1 MKKYEYK
8 WLDLSPTWTLD
19 NEKKMKE
26 LVSRLNELGQEGWVI
41 VSGTEIAKYTVFM
54 REIPE

>member
-8 WLDLSPTWTLD
+8 WFDLSPTWTLD
-19 NEKKMKE
+19 STRKMNE
-26 LVSRLNELGQEGWVI
+26 LVDRLNELGQEGWMI
-41 VSGTEIAKYTVFM
+41 VSGMEIVKYAVFM

>member
-8 WLDLSPTWTLD
+8 NVDLSPTWTLNND
-19 NEKKMKE
+19 KKQAEMID
-26 LVSRLNELGQEGWVI
+26 RLNELGKDGWI
-41 VSGTEIAKYTVFM
+41 AVSGFEFIKYTVFM

>member
-8 WLDLSPTWTLD
+8 WVDLSPTWTLD
-19 NEKKMKE
+19 SEKKMKE
-26 LVSRLNELGQEGWVI
+26 LISRLNEMGQEGWVI
-41 VSGTEIAKYTVFM
+41 VSGTEIAKYTVLV